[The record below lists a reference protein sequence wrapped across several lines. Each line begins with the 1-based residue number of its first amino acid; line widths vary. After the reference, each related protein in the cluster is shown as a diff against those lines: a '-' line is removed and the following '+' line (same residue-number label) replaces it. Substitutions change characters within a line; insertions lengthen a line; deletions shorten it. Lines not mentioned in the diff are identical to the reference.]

1 MSAAGG
7 EYGEKKV
14 QMNQKER
21 HKDTKWLQKKKI
33 NSISKNYFLD
43 CLTLVDRLWKT
54 AAQQQAET
62 KTLPAMFHV
71 TFGSLSTNKTT

>member
-21 HKDTKWLQKKKI
+21 HKDTKWLQKKNQQHFKKLLSRLLNI
-33 NSISKNYFLD
+33 SRQTVENSS
-43 CLTLVDRLWKT
+43 T
-54 AAQQQAET
+54 AA
-62 KTLPAMFHV
+62 
-71 TFGSLSTNKTT
+71 G

>member
-21 HKDTKWLQKKKI
+21 HKGTKWLQKKKNQQHFKKLLSRLLNI
-33 NSISKNYFLD
+33 SRQTVENSS
-43 CLTLVDRLWKT
+43 T
-54 AAQQQAET
+54 AA
-62 KTLPAMFHV
+62 
-71 TFGSLSTNKTT
+71 G